1 MDRGR
6 HRTILRLALPI
17 IAAMLSQNVLN
28 LVDTAMVGTLGP
40 VALAAVGIGGFA
52 NFMAAAVVI
61 GLASGVQIM
70 AARRK
75 GEGRED
81 ETAVPLNGGLALAV
95 AAAVPL
101 TAALF
106 VLAPAVFPLLNADP
120 AVIDQGA
127 PYLQSR
133 LLGMAA
139 VGMNFSFRGYWTA
152 VGRPALYM
160 RTLVIMHV
168 CNVAISYVLIFG
180 ELGVPALGTLG
191 AGIGTTVSVFIGTAI
206 HFFLAMRMARG
217 SGFMRRLPSLAGMAT
232 MMRLALPS
240 ALQQFLFAAGITA
253 LFWIIGLLGTE
264 PVAAATVLINL
275 VLVALLPG
283 MGLGL
288 ACTTLVGQA
297 MGRDNAADAARWGWD
312 VVRVTAVLVGAIG
325 LIAVAVPDLLL
336 GGFLHDPAVLAMARG
351 PLRLSGAT
359 ISADAA
365 GLVLFH
371 ALLGAGAAAQVMR
384 VSVATQWAVGLPL
397 AWLAGPY
404 LGLGLV
410 GIWIA
415 FIGYRLLQAAIFT
428 GLWWRGRWASIRV

>member
-428 GLWWRGRWASIRV
+428 GL